1 MIDEIHIPTNSEIEA
16 DGFITPPSALERKSE
31 KKAKPIEDCPY
42 PACEKC
48 DHYHGHY
55 CTVPMVVSK
64 QHYRLTADILKGLSM
79 RLDELEKL
87 VTEEIF
93 GSAVRS
99 YTLYDEPQPCHEV
112 KIMPSEETNL
122 TWNDYFKE
130 ETE

>member
-48 DHYHGHY
+48 DNYHGHY

-64 QHYRLTADILKGLSM
+64 QHYRLTADLLNAMDKRITDLESIITDEIL
-79 RLDELEKL
+79 
-87 VTEEIF
+87 
-93 GSAVRS
+93 GSKPNI
-99 YTLYDEPQPCHEV
+99 PQ
-112 KIMPSEETNL
+112 EETNL